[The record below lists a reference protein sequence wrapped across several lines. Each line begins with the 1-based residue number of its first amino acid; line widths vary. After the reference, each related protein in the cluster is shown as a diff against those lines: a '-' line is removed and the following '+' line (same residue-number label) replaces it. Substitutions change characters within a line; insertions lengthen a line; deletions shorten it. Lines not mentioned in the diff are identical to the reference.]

1 MPRGS
6 DQHEQG
12 LQSLAHSA
20 FMCLTATISI
30 LSFRKP
36 LKKKQKTKTERQ
48 KLSPKA
54 FIYLESVFLQFQ
66 EEM

>member
-36 LKKKQKTKTERQ
+36 LKKNKKQKQ
-48 KLSPKA
+48 KDKN
-54 FIYLESVFLQFQ
+54 
-66 EEM
+66 